1 MMQLWSLFLLGALVA
16 QQQGAQGLLG
26 PAYSRVLSR
35 ASSLSPRPTALFAS
49 SPEDLSKLTVP
60 TLKERLRAA
69 GLPVG
74 GLKAELVAR
83 LEAQAPAAEQVAAPK
98 PVQKKVLTEKKSKKV
113 EEVEEEEEEE
123 VEEEKGPRAGSPS
136 AREKVLW
143 TSAEHA
149 ADAVEGWWKD
159 LGKALMT
166 VGSKGVTDSHVR
178 SLKDL
183 LGQHQR
189 VRVKFATDKVDA
201 LALAEALVGAG
212 PLKGQAE
219 LLVVKPRGLMVG
231 RAAGSAA
238 WPSLSAP
245 KARGANS
252 QAVCYGCGEVGHHRV
267 ECPNKKRAGF
277 MAVGTH
283 PDAARIEAARAQEE
297 EERSRDKGKEKRKP
311 PGKKATPPP
320 PPPTPSASSTPKK
333 SLVINF

>member
-1 MMQLWSLFLLGALVA
+1 MMQLWSLFLLGALVV
-16 QQQGAQGLLG
+16 QQQVAQGLLG
-26 PAYSRVLSR
+26 PAYSRALSR
-35 ASSLSPRPTALFAS
+35 APPSLSPRPTALFAS
-49 SPEDLSKLTVP
+49 SLEDLSKLTVP
-60 TLKERLRAA
+60 TLKECLRAA

-74 GLKAELVAR
+74 GLKAELIAR
-83 LEAQAPAAEQVAAPK
+83 LEAQVLAAERVATPK

-113 EEVEEEEEEE
+113 EEEEEEEEA
-123 VEEEKGPRAGSPS
+123 EEEKGPRAGPAG

-283 PDAARIEAARAQEE
+283 PDAGRIEAARAQEE
-297 EERSRDKGKEKRKP
+297 EERGRDKGKEKRKP

-320 PPPTPSASSTPKK
+320 TPSTSSTPRK